1 MYSCPVSASTFA
13 RWNTGVGVNRHRSPD
28 PIKDHVQ
35 RRCCALKESKY
46 LFLSRHCDGASLP
59 CLPYPCA
66 ETAHGS
72 RGRLAWR
79 PILRD
84 FCVKFIKRTKNTQI
98 SLSLIKTLPQTY
110 QGKHEHHTEITVSDS
125 QMVSRKA
132 LTRLDHQIIQP
143 SPFIGHKSNQLRLH
157 SRVPK
162 I

>member
-1 MYSCPVSASTFA
+1 MYSCPVSASAFA

-28 PIKDHVQ
+28 LIKDHVQ

-59 CLPYPCA
+59 CLHYPCA

-79 PILRD
+79 PISRD
-84 FCVKFIKRTKNTQI
+84 FCVIRRTKNTHI
-98 SLSLIKTLPQTY
+98 LRSLIKTLPQTY
-110 QGKHEHHTEITVSDS
+110 RHKRECRTEITVNDS
-125 QMVSRKA
+125 QIFSRKP
-132 LTRLDHQIIQP
+132 LTGLNHQIIQP
-143 SPFIGHKSNQLRLH
+143 STLIGHKSNQLRLH
-157 SRVPK
+157 SRFPK